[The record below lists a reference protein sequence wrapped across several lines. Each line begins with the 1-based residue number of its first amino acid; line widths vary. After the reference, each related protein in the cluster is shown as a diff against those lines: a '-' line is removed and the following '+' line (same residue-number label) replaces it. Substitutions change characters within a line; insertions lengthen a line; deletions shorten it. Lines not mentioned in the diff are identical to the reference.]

1 MCIFLSSDFADNV
14 RSLGWSGISDR
25 PLLRRIGEFIE
36 LEKLAWTLDSVG
48 DSDGIDGV
56 STEDELK
63 RTYLILTQVPEVQ
76 KGTYAAQL
84 ASALAGMLR
93 QSEIAISGKPI
104 DLSRVQNSDYVGA
117 EAASRGVL
125 YYNRAMIPLVDSLPI

>member
-1 MCIFLSSDFADNV
+1 MCIFLSSDYAANV
-14 RSLGWSGISDR
+14 RSLGRSGISDM
-25 PLLRRIGEFIE
+25 PILKRIGEFFE
-36 LEKLAWTLDSVG
+36 LEKLAGTLDSVG
-48 DSDGIDGV
+48 NSDGIDGV
-56 STEDELK
+56 STIDELK

-93 QSEIAISGKPI
+93 QSKIVIGGKPV

-117 EAASRGVL
+117 EAAGRGVL
-125 YYNRAMIPLVDSLPI
+125 YYNRVMTPLVDFSPI